1 MTRALY
7 SWLLRLAF
15 PYVCLRVFWR
25 GLRNRDYWRRIPERF
40 GFIEPLGSTRV
51 IWVHAVS
58 VGEMRAAAPL
68 VQALRARYPDHRIVL
83 TVMTPTGSA
92 TARSLFGDR
101 VTHCYVP
108 YDYPSVVNR
117 FLDRTHPALVLI
129 LEKELW
135 PNLVHF
141 SCERGIPVCVANAQ
155 LGEKSLRGWRRL
167 GTLATATFG
176 QVRAFA
182 AQTDADARRLVA
194 AGARPE
200 LAQVMGSIK
209 FDLTL
214 PADLPARAP
223 ALRRNWGA
231 ARPVW
236 LAAST
241 HEGEETEV
249 LRAHAVLKARFPG
262 LLLVLA
268 PRHPERFDA
277 VARLCER
284 AGFRTLRRSDVQE
297 AQAPSGEANTALPQ
311 ARTTAGKREVEQR
324 RERLP
329 GDAQLRAATQLA
341 ELPPAVDVLVG
352 DTMGELQ
359 LFYSACDVSFIGG
372 SLVPAGGHN
381 FLEAAAVG
389 KPFVFGPDM
398 SNIEEIARLAIA
410 CGAGVQIAR
419 AEQLAEAI
427 GSFLADAG
435 RRARAGEAGRRMVE
449 ENRGALARTL
459 RLIEGLLKPRPD

>member
-40 GFIEPLGSTRV
+40 GFIPSLGGARV

-58 VGEMRAAAPL
+58 VGEVRAAAAL
-68 VQALRARYPDHRIVL
+68 VQTLCERYSDHRIVL
-83 TVMTPTGSA
+83 TAMTPTGSA

-117 FLDRTHPALVLI
+117 FLDRTRPALVLI

-141 SCERGIPVCVANAQ
+141 SRARGIPVCVVNAQ
-155 LGEKSLRGWRRL
+155 LSEKSLRGWRRL
-167 GTLATATFG
+167 GTLATTTFD
-176 QVRAFA
+176 QITAYA
-182 AQTDADARRLVA
+182 AQTDADARRLIT

-200 LAQVMGSIK
+200 AMQVVGSIK

-214 PADLPARAP
+214 PADLPARAQ
-223 ALRRNWGA
+223 ALRHGWGA

-241 HEGEETEV
+241 HEGEEDAV
-249 LRAHAVLKARFPG
+249 LRAHAVLKMRFPG
-262 LLLVLA
+262 LLLVLV
-268 PRHPERFDA
+268 PRHPERFDS

-284 AGFRTLRRSDVQE
+284 AGFQVARRSD
-297 AQAPSGEANTALPQ
+297 APP
-311 ARTTAGKREVEQR
+311 
-324 RERLP
+324 
-329 GDAQLRAATQLA
+329 RAATQPTVLA
-341 ELPPAVDVLVG
+341 PTVDVLMG

-359 LFYSACDVSFIGG
+359 IFYSACDVSFIGG
-372 SLVPAGGHN
+372 SLVPVGGHN

-389 KPFVFGPDM
+389 RPFVFGPGM
-398 SNIEEIARLAIA
+398 RNIEEIARLAVA
-410 CGAGVQIAR
+410 RGAGVQIAQG
-419 AEQLAEAI
+419 EQLAQAI
-427 GSFLADAG
+427 GNFLADADQ
-435 RRARAGEAGRRMVE
+435 RTRAGDAGRQMVA

-459 RLIEGLLKPRPD
+459 RLIEGLLERRPG

>member
-141 SCERGIPVCVANAQ
+141 SRARDMPVCVANAQ
-155 LGEKSLRGWRRL
+155 LGEKSLRGWQRL
-167 GTLATATFG
+167 GNLARATFG
-176 QVRAFA
+176 AVNAYA
-182 AQTDADARRLVA
+182 AQTDADARRLIA

-200 LAQVMGSIK
+200 SVQVVGSIK

-214 PADLPARAP
+214 SADLPARAA
-223 ALRRNWGA
+223 ALRRGWGA

-241 HEGEETEV
+241 HEDEETEV

-262 LLLVLA
+262 LLLVLV

-284 AGFRTLRRSDVQE
+284 AGFRVVRRS
-297 AQAPSGEANTALPQ
+297 
-311 ARTTAGKREVEQR
+311 AR
-324 RERLP
+324 
-329 GDAQLRAATQLA
+329 LA

-359 LFYSACDVSFIGG
+359 LFYSACNVAFIGG

-389 KPFVFGPDM
+389 TPFVFGPDM
-398 SNIEEIARLAIA
+398 SNIEEIARLAVA
-410 CGAGVQIAR
+410 RGAATQIAR
-419 AEQLAEAI
+419 GGHLAEAA
-427 GSFLADAG
+427 GSYLADPA
-435 RRARAGEAGRRMVE
+435 RQRAAGEAGKKMVT

-459 RLIEGLLKPRPD
+459 RLIEELPLGR

>member
-40 GFIEPLGSTRV
+40 GFIEPLSSTHV

-58 VGEMRAAAPL
+58 VGEVRAAAPL
-68 VQALRARYPDHRIVL
+68 VQALRERYPDHRIVL

-92 TARSLFGDR
+92 TARSLFGDG
-101 VTHCYVP
+101 VAHSYVP

-141 SCERGIPVCVANAQ
+141 SRERGIPVCVANAQ

-167 GTLATATFG
+167 GDLATATFS
-176 QVRAFA
+176 QVTAYA
-182 AQTDADARRLVA
+182 AQTDADARRLVV

-200 LAQVMGSIK
+200 SVQEVGSIK
-209 FDLTL
+209 FELNLSPEL
-214 PADLPARAP
+214 PTHAAE
-223 ALRRNWGA
+223 LRRNWGA

-249 LRAHAVLKARFPG
+249 LRAHTVLKARFPG

-268 PRHPERFDA
+268 PRHPERFDT

-284 AGFRTLRRSDVQE
+284 AGFRAARRSDVQE
-297 AQAPSGEANTALPQ
+297 AQAPFGEANAALPQ
-311 ARTTAGKREVEQR
+311 ARR
-324 RERLP
+324 
-329 GDAQLRAATQLA
+329 DAQPRAATRRA
-341 ELPPAVDVLVG
+341 ELPPTMDVLVG

-359 LFYSACDVSFIGG
+359 IFYGACDVSFIGG

-398 SNIEEIARLAIA
+398 RNIEEIARLAVA
-410 CGAGVQIAR
+410 RDAGIQIAR

-435 RRARAGEAGRRMVE
+435 RRARAGDAGRRMVE

-459 RLIEGLLKPRPD
+459 RLIEGLLQPRPD

>member
-1 MTRALY
+1 MTRTLY

-40 GFIEPLGSTRV
+40 GFIPSLGGARV

-58 VGEMRAAAPL
+58 VGEVRAAAPL
-68 VQALRARYPDHRIVL
+68 VQALCERYPDHRVVL
-83 TVMTPTGSA
+83 TAMTPTGSA
-92 TARSLFGDR
+92 TARSLFGNR

-117 FLDRTHPALVLI
+117 FLDRTRPALVLI

-141 SCERGIPVCVANAQ
+141 SRARGIPVCVVNAQ
-155 LGEKSLRGWRRL
+155 LSEKSLRGWRRL
-167 GTLATATFG
+167 GALATTTFG
-176 QVRAFA
+176 QITAYA
-182 AQTDADARRLVA
+182 AQTDVDARRLVT

-200 LAQVMGSIK
+200 AARVVGSIK

-214 PADLPARAP
+214 PADLPARAQ
-223 ALRRNWGA
+223 ALRHGWGV

-241 HEGEETEV
+241 HEGEEDAV
-249 LRAHAVLKARFPG
+249 LRAHAVLKMRFPG
-262 LLLVLA
+262 LLLVLV
-268 PRHPERFDA
+268 PRHPERFEV
-277 VARLCER
+277 VARLCAR
-284 AGFRTLRRSDVQE
+284 AGFQVARRS
-297 AQAPSGEANTALPQ
+297 
-311 ARTTAGKREVEQR
+311 
-324 RERLP
+324 
-329 GDAQLRAATQLA
+329 TQPTVLA
-341 ELPPAVDVLVG
+341 PAVDVLMG

-359 LFYSACDVSFIGG
+359 IFYSACDVSFIGG
-372 SLVPAGGHN
+372 SLVPVGGHN

-389 KPFVFGPDM
+389 RPFVFGPGM
-398 SNIEEIARLAIA
+398 RNIEEIARLAVIR
-410 CGAGVQIAR
+410 GAGVQVAQG
-419 AEQLAEAI
+419 EQLAQAI
-427 GSFLADAG
+427 GDFLADAG
-435 RRARAGEAGRRMVE
+435 QRTRAGDAGRQMVE

-459 RLIEGLLKPRPD
+459 RLIEGLLERRPG

>member
-40 GFIEPLGSTRV
+40 GFIEPLSSTHV

-58 VGEMRAAAPL
+58 VGEVRAAAPL
-68 VQALRARYPDHRIVL
+68 VQALRERYPDHRIVL

-92 TARSLFGDR
+92 TARSLFGDG
-101 VTHCYVP
+101 VAHSYVP

-141 SCERGIPVCVANAQ
+141 SRERGIPVCVANAQ

-167 GTLATATFG
+167 GDLATATFS
-176 QVRAFA
+176 QVTAYA
-182 AQTDADARRLVA
+182 AQTDADARRLVV

-200 LAQVMGSIK
+200 SVQEVGSIK
-209 FDLTL
+209 FELNLSPEL
-214 PADLPARAP
+214 PTHAAE
-223 ALRRNWGA
+223 LRRNWGA

-249 LRAHAVLKARFPG
+249 LRAHTVLKARFPG

-268 PRHPERFDA
+268 PRHPERFDT

-284 AGFRTLRRSDVQE
+284 TGFAVARRSVQH
-297 AQAPSGEANTALPQ
+297 GE
-311 ARTTAGKREVEQR
+311 
-324 RERLP
+324 
-329 GDAQLRAATQLA
+329 LA
-341 ELPPAVDVLVG
+341 SAVDVLVG

-359 LFYSACDVSFIGG
+359 IFYGACDVSFIGG

-398 SNIEEIARLAIA
+398 RNIEEIARLAVA
-410 CGAGVQIAR
+410 RGAGIQIAR

-435 RRARAGEAGRRMVE
+435 RRARAGDAGRRMVE

-459 RLIEGLLKPRPD
+459 RLIEGLLQPRPD

>member
-7 SWLLRLAF
+7 SWLLRFAF

-40 GFIEPLGSTRV
+40 GFIPSLGGARV

-58 VGEMRAAAPL
+58 VGEVRAAAPL

-83 TVMTPTGSA
+83 TAMTPTGSA
-92 TARSLFGDR
+92 TVYSLFGDG
-101 VTHCYVP
+101 VAHCYVP

-117 FLDRTHPALVLI
+117 FLDRTCPALVLI

-141 SCERGIPVCVANAQ
+141 SRARGIPVCVANAQ
-155 LGEKSLRGWRRL
+155 LGEKSLRGWQRL
-167 GTLATATFG
+167 GNLARVTFG
-176 QVRAFA
+176 AVNAYA
-182 AQTDADARRLVA
+182 AQTDADARRLVT

-200 LAQVMGSIK
+200 TVQVVGSIK
-209 FDLTL
+209 FELNL
-214 PADLPARAP
+214 SPDLPAHAA
-223 ALRRNWGA
+223 ALRRDWGA

-249 LRAHAVLKARFPG
+249 LRAHTILKARFPG

-268 PRHPERFDA
+268 PRHPERFDTA
-277 VARLCER
+277 VRLCER
-284 AGFRTLRRSDVQE
+284 AGFQIARRSDVQE
-297 AQAPSGEANTALPQ
+297 AQVPQ

-329 GDAQLRAATQLA
+329 GDAQPRAAAQIEELA
-341 ELPPAVDVLVG
+341 PAVDVLVG

-359 LFYSACDVSFIGG
+359 LFYGACDVAFIGG

-398 SNIEEIARLAIA
+398 SNIEEIARLAVTR
-410 CGAGVQIAR
+410 GAGVQIVQGER
-419 AEQLAEAI
+419 LAQAI
-427 GSFLADAG
+427 GDFLADAD
-435 RRARAGEAGRRMVE
+435 RRTRAGEAGRRMVE
-449 ENRGALARTL
+449 QHRGALTRTL

>member
-1 MTRALY
+1 
-7 SWLLRLAF
+7 
-15 PYVCLRVFWR
+15 
-25 GLRNRDYWRRIPERF
+25 
-40 GFIEPLGSTRV
+40 
-51 IWVHAVS
+51 
-58 VGEMRAAAPL
+58 
-68 VQALRARYPDHRIVL
+68 
-83 TVMTPTGSA
+83 
-92 TARSLFGDR
+92 
-101 VTHCYVP
+101 
-108 YDYPSVVNR
+108 
-117 FLDRTHPALVLI
+117 
-129 LEKELW
+129 
-135 PNLVHF
+135 
-141 SCERGIPVCVANAQ
+141 PVCVANAQ

-214 PADLPARAP
+214 PADLPARAA

-231 ARPVW
+231 TRPVW

-262 LLLVLA
+262 LLLVLV

-284 AGFRTLRRSDVQE
+284 AGFRAARRSDVQE

-398 SNIEEIARLAIA
+398 SNIEEIARLAVA

>member
-68 VQALRARYPDHRIVL
+68 VQALCARYPDHRIVL

-167 GTLATATFG
+167 GTLATAAFG

-214 PADLPARAP
+214 PADLPARAA

-277 VARLCER
+277 VARACANAPDFGYGTPER
-284 AGFRTLRRSDVQE
+284 PARGTPAGGGW
-297 AQAPSGEANTALPQ
+297 SGGRQ
-311 ARTTAGKREVEQR
+311 F
-324 RERLP
+324 
-329 GDAQLRAATQLA
+329 
-341 ELPPAVDVLVG
+341 
-352 DTMGELQ
+352 MGELQ
-359 LFYSACDVSFIGG
+359 LFTARATSAFIGG
-372 SLVPAGGHN
+372 SL
-381 FLEAAAVG
+381 
-389 KPFVFGPDM
+389 
-398 SNIEEIARLAIA
+398 SRLA
-410 CGAGVQIAR
+410 
-419 AEQLAEAI
+419 AI
-427 GSFLADAG
+427 LCS
-435 RRARAGEAGRRMVE
+435 
-449 ENRGALARTL
+449 
-459 RLIEGLLKPRPD
+459 KPRRWARRSCSGQT

>member
-15 PYVCLRVFWR
+15 PYICLRVFWR
-25 GLRNRDYWRRIPERF
+25 GLHNRDYWRRIPERF
-40 GFIEPLGSTRV
+40 GFIPPPGATRV

-58 VGEMRAAAPL
+58 VGEVRAAAPL

-83 TVMTPTGSA
+83 TAMTPTGSA
-92 TARSLFGDR
+92 TARSLFGDGTEPRAAGQGRPGGGFGDR

-117 FLDRTHPALVLI
+117 FLDRMHPALVLI

-141 SCERGIPVCVANAQ
+141 SRARGIPVCVANAQ
-155 LGEKSLRGWRRL
+155 LGEKSLRGWRRF
-167 GTLATATFG
+167 GTLATTTFG
-176 QVRAFA
+176 QVNAFA
-182 AQTDADARRLVA
+182 AQTDADAHRLVA

-200 LAQVMGSIK
+200 TVQEVGSIK
-209 FDLTL
+209 FELSLSPEL
-214 PADLPARAP
+214 PAQAA
-223 ALRRNWGA
+223 ALRRDWGA
-231 ARPVW
+231 GRPAW

-284 AGFRTLRRSDVQE
+284 AGFRAARRSDVQE
-297 AQAPSGEANTALPQ
+297 AQAP
-311 ARTTAGKREVEQR
+311 
-324 RERLP
+324 P
-329 GDAQLRAATQLA
+329 GRQTPHCR
-341 ELPPAVDVLVG
+341 
-352 DTMGELQ
+352 
-359 LFYSACDVSFIGG
+359 
-372 SLVPAGGHN
+372 
-381 FLEAAAVG
+381 
-389 KPFVFGPDM
+389 K
-398 SNIEEIARLAIA
+398 
-410 CGAGVQIAR
+410 
-419 AEQLAEAI
+419 
-427 GSFLADAG
+427 
-435 RRARAGEAGRRMVE
+435 RARPQGSGR
-449 ENRGALARTL
+449 
-459 RLIEGLLKPRPD
+459 